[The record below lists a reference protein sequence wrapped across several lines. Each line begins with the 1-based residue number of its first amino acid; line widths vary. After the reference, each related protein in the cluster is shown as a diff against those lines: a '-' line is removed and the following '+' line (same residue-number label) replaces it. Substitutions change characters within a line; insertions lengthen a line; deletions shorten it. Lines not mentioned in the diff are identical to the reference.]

1 MLSANQ
7 IKFLRSLRERKYR
20 LREQAFAVEGPK
32 LVGEM
37 LPFYRCRMLV
47 GTAAMLRA
55 VSTPH
60 DAEVVELPESF
71 DFKRIS
77 TQTTP
82 QPLMAVF
89 DLPAEPEPVVEG
101 LTLLLDGVQD
111 PGNVGTILRT
121 ADWFG
126 IRHVWLGTGSADVFS
141 PKVVQASMGALARV
155 QPPPLKNTV
164 DTLAYFRRQG
174 IPVYGAFLEGQSLYE
189 APLPN
194 FTEPAI
200 LVLGSEGRGISPEVA
215 AEITDRLTIP
225 ASGLSVKGHTE
236 SLNVAIAA
244 AILCSEWRRRS

>member
-1 MLSANQ
+1 MPCVPNCFEVPFLEDLDDFIMLSVNQ

-155 QPPPLKNTV
+155 EPTPLRTRSIHWLIFVGREYPFTELFWRDKAYTKPPCRT
-164 DTLAYFRRQG
+164 
-174 IPVYGAFLEGQSLYE
+174 
-189 APLPN
+189 LPN
-194 FTEPAI
+194 LPYSSWA
-200 LVLGSEGRGISPEVA
+200 VRG
-215 AEITDRLTIP
+215 T
-225 ASGLSVKGHTE
+225 ASVPKL
-236 SLNVAIAA
+236 
-244 AILCSEWRRRS
+244 RRRLPTDLRYRLPVCQ

>member
-1 MLSANQ
+1 MLSVNQ

-155 QPPPLKNTV
+155 EPTPLKNTV
-164 DTLAYFRRQG
+164 DTLA
-174 IPVYGAFLEGQSLYE
+174 GQSLYE

-200 LVLGSEGRGISPEVA
+200 LVLGSEGHGISPEVA